1 MKVIMAKDSA
11 FIPALKAGDF
21 PLRPSQSY
29 KLNDGEEVRIKVQ
42 GSATRKI
49 RGIVKC
55 WEGLEVAHEDYESNI
70 H

>member
-1 MKVIMAKDSA
+1 MLSVVKARHEGKV
-11 FIPALKAGDF
+11 LKPFQD
-21 PLRPSQSY
+21 LDL
-29 KLNDGEEVRIKVQ
+29 KDGEEVRIRVQ

-55 WEGLEVAHEDYESNI
+55 WEGLEEAHEDYESNV

>member
-1 MKVIMAKDSA
+1 VYVVKARYEGKV
-11 FIPALKAGDF
+11 LKPFQDLDLNEGD
-21 PLRPSQSY
+21 
-29 KLNDGEEVRIKVQ
+29 EVGIRVQ

-55 WEGLEVAHEDYESNI
+55 WEGLEEAHEEYESNI